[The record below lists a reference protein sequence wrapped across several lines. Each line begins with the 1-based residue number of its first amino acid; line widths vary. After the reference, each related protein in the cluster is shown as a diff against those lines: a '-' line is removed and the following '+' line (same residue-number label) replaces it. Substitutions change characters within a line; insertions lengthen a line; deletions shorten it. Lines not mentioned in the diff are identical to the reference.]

1 MRKILV
7 SSQALLATLWRTLLL
22 ALVVSAP
29 AMQATAQTSS
39 ANNLSIGTGFVVA
52 DGLMVTA
59 AHVLRDKDSVW
70 VGPIEPKR
78 WLRAQVVKVD
88 PLFDLA
94 LISVKLDAP
103 ALSLA
108 RWSDVP
114 NGLEVFVVGFPQPR
128 LQGLSKKITQG
139 LINGNRSDRNE
150 SFDSGYFQ
158 FSAEVQQGNSG
169 GPILAPDGLVVGM
182 VQKKLNALSVA
193 EKTNDLPV
201 NVSYGLKSSEI
212 VNFLVGTPA
221 QASVSSLSLRT
232 VLRPYQVFAQHQGS
246 IFAVVGRKSPAAPE
260 MAAP

>member
-1 MRKILV
+1 MRKIFL
-7 SSQALLATLWRTLLL
+7 SLRALFVAWVYAL
-22 ALVVSAP
+22 ALP
-29 AMQATAQTSS
+29 AMAQTTPAS
-39 ANNLSIGTGFVVA
+39 NLSMGTGFVVA
-52 DGLMVTA
+52 EGLMVTA

-70 VGPIEPKR
+70 VGPMEAKR
-78 WLRAQVVKVD
+78 WLRAQVVKID
-88 PLFDLA
+88 EQHDLA
-94 LISVKLDAP
+94 LIAVKLDAP

-169 GPILAPDGLVVGM
+169 GPIFSPDGLVVGM

-212 VNFLVGTPA
+212 VNFLAGTPA
-221 QASVSSLSLRT
+221 QVNVSSMSLRT
-232 VLRPYQVFAQHQGS
+232 LLRPYQVFAQHQGS

-260 MAAP
+260 AATP

>member
-1 MRKILV
+1 MA
-7 SSQALLATLWRTLLL
+7 ALLA
-22 ALVVSAP
+22 SAP
-29 AMQATAQTSS
+29 AMQAMAQTTA
-39 ANNLSIGTGFVVA
+39 ANNLTVGTGFVVA
-52 DGLMVTA
+52 EGYMVTA

-70 VGPIEPKR
+70 VGPIDAKR
-78 WLRAQVVKVD
+78 WLRAQVVKID
-88 PLFDLA
+88 TQHDLA
-94 LISVKLDAP
+94 LIAVKLDAP
-103 ALSLA
+103 ALSIA

-150 SFDSGYFQ
+150 SFDVGYFQ

-212 VNFLVGTPA
+212 VNFLAGTPA
-221 QASVSSLSLRT
+221 QANVSSLSLRT
-232 VLRPYQVFAQHQGS
+232 LLRPYQVFAQHQGS

-260 MAAP
+260 AVTP

>member
-1 MRKILV
+1 MRKTLADMRPLWRAFVRTLTLV
-7 SSQALLATLWRTLLL
+7 LLA
-22 ALVVSAP
+22 ASAVAP
-29 AMQATAQTSS
+29 ATAQTTA
-39 ANNLSIGTGFVVA
+39 ANNLSVGTGFVVA

-70 VGPIEPKR
+70 VGPIDGKR
-78 WLRAQVVKVD
+78 WLRAQVIKVD
-88 PLFDLA
+88 AAYDLA
-94 LISVKLDAP
+94 LIAVKLDAP

-108 RWSDVP
+108 RWSEVP

-212 VNFLVGTPA
+212 MNFLVGTPA
-221 QASVSSLSLRT
+221 QANVSSLSLRT

-246 IFAVVGRKSPAAPE
+246 IFAVVGRKSAAAPE
-260 MAAP
+260 ASSP

>member
-1 MRKILV
+1 MRKIFL
-7 SSQALLATLWRTLLL
+7 SLRALFVAWVYAL
-22 ALVVSAP
+22 ALP
-29 AMQATAQTSS
+29 AMAQTTPAS
-39 ANNLSIGTGFVVA
+39 NLSMGTGFVVA
-52 DGLMVTA
+52 EGLMVTA

-70 VGPIEPKR
+70 VGPMEAKR

-88 PLFDLA
+88 EQHDLA
-94 LISVKLDAP
+94 LIAVKLDAP

-169 GPILAPDGLVVGM
+169 GPIFSPDGLVVGM

-212 VNFLVGTPA
+212 VNFLAGTPA
-221 QASVSSLSLRT
+221 QVNVSSLSLRT
-232 VLRPYQVFAQHQGS
+232 LLRPYQVFAQHQGS

-260 MAAP
+260 AVTP

>member
-1 MRKILV
+1 MRKIFL
-7 SSQALLATLWRTLLL
+7 SLRALFVAWVYAL
-22 ALVVSAP
+22 ALP
-29 AMQATAQTSS
+29 AMAQSTPAS
-39 ANNLSIGTGFVVA
+39 NLSMGTGFVVA
-52 DGLMVTA
+52 EGLMVTA

-70 VGPIEPKR
+70 VGPMEAKR

-88 PLFDLA
+88 EQHDLA
-94 LISVKLDAP
+94 LIAVKLDAP

-169 GPILAPDGLVVGM
+169 GPIFSPDGLVVGM

-212 VNFLVGTPA
+212 VNFLAGTPA
-221 QASVSSLSLRT
+221 QANVSSLSLRT
-232 VLRPYQVFAQHQGS
+232 LLRPYQVFAQHQGS

-260 MAAP
+260 AVTP

>member
-1 MRKILV
+1 MRKIFL
-7 SSQALLATLWRTLLL
+7 SLRALFVAWVYAL
-22 ALVVSAP
+22 ALP
-29 AMQATAQTSS
+29 AMAQSTPAS
-39 ANNLSIGTGFVVA
+39 NLSMGTGFVVA

-70 VGPIEPKR
+70 VGPMEAKR

-88 PLFDLA
+88 EQHDLA
-94 LISVKLDAP
+94 LIAVKLDAP

-169 GPILAPDGLVVGM
+169 GPIFSPDGLVVGM

-212 VNFLVGTPA
+212 VNFLAGTPA
-221 QASVSSLSLRT
+221 QANVSSLSLRT
-232 VLRPYQVFAQHQGS
+232 LLRPYQVFAQHQGS

-260 MAAP
+260 AVTP

>member
-1 MRKILV
+1 MRRILAT
-7 SSQALLATLWRTLLL
+7 SQALLGDLLRTLLL
-22 ALVVSAP
+22 VLLVLAP
-29 AMQATAQTSS
+29 AMQASAQTSS
-39 ANNLSIGTGFVVA
+39 TNNLSIGTGFVVA

-78 WLRAQVVKVD
+78 WLRAQVVKID

-94 LISVKLDAP
+94 LIAVKLDAP

-114 NGLEVFVVGFPQPR
+114 NGLEVVVVGFPQPR

-260 MAAP
+260 ATSP

>member
-1 MRKILV
+1 MRKIFL
-7 SSQALLATLWRTLLL
+7 SLL
-22 ALVVSAP
+22 ALFVAWVNALALP
-29 AMQATAQTSS
+29 AMAQTTPAS
-39 ANNLSIGTGFVVA
+39 NLSMGTGFVVA

-70 VGPIEPKR
+70 VGPMEAKR

-88 PLFDLA
+88 EQHDLA
-94 LISVKLDAP
+94 LIAVKLDAP

-169 GPILAPDGLVVGM
+169 GPIFSPDGLVVGM

-212 VNFLVGTPA
+212 VNFLAGTPA
-221 QASVSSLSLRT
+221 QANVSSLSLRT
-232 VLRPYQVFAQHQGS
+232 LLRPYQVFAQHQGS

-260 MAAP
+260 AATP

>member
-1 MRKILV
+1 MRKILP
-7 SSQALLATLWRTLLL
+7 SSQALLATLLRAILLVLLVL
-22 ALVVSAP
+22 ATAI
-29 AMQATAQTSS
+29 QASAQTSPT
-39 ANNLSIGTGFVVA
+39 NNLSIGTGFVVA

-78 WLRAQVVKVD
+78 WLRAQVVKID

-94 LISVKLDAP
+94 LIAVKLDAP

-260 MAAP
+260 AASP

>member
-1 MRKILV
+1 MFV
-7 SSQALLATLWRTLLL
+7 AWVYAL
-22 ALVVSAP
+22 ALP
-29 AMQATAQTSS
+29 AMAQSTPAS
-39 ANNLSIGTGFVVA
+39 NLSMGTGFVVA
-52 DGLMVTA
+52 EGLMVTA

-70 VGPIEPKR
+70 VGPMEAKR

-88 PLFDLA
+88 EQHDLA
-94 LISVKLDAP
+94 LIAVKLDAP

-169 GPILAPDGLVVGM
+169 GPIFSPDGLVVGM

-212 VNFLVGTPA
+212 VNFLAGTPA
-221 QASVSSLSLRT
+221 QANVSSLSLRT
-232 VLRPYQVFAQHQGS
+232 LLRPYQVFAQHQSS

-260 MAAP
+260 AVTP

>member
-22 ALVVSAP
+22 VLVVSAP
-29 AMQATAQTSS
+29 AMQASAQTSS

-52 DGLMVTA
+52 DGMMVTA

-260 MAAP
+260 TPSP

>member
-7 SSQALLATLWRTLLL
+7 SSQALLGDLLRTFLLVL
-22 ALVVSAP
+22 LVSAH
-29 AMQATAQTSS
+29 AIQASAQTSS
-39 ANNLSIGTGFVVA
+39 TNNLSIGTGFVVA

-78 WLRAQVVKVD
+78 WLRAQVVKID

-94 LISVKLDAP
+94 LIAVKLDAP

-260 MAAP
+260 TPSP

>member
-1 MRKILV
+1 MRKIFL
-7 SSQALLATLWRTLLL
+7 SLRALFVAWVYAL
-22 ALVVSAP
+22 ALP
-29 AMQATAQTSS
+29 AMAQTTPAS
-39 ANNLSIGTGFVVA
+39 NLSMGTGFVVA

-70 VGPIEPKR
+70 VGPMEAKR
-78 WLRAQVVKVD
+78 WLRAQVLKVD
-88 PLFDLA
+88 EQHDLA
-94 LISVKLDAP
+94 LIAVKLDAP

-169 GPILAPDGLVVGM
+169 GPIFSPDGLVVGM

-212 VNFLVGTPA
+212 VNFLAGTPA
-221 QASVSSLSLRT
+221 QANVSSLSLRT
-232 VLRPYQVFAQHQGS
+232 LLRPYQVFAQHQGS

-260 MAAP
+260 AVTP

>member
-1 MRKILV
+1 MRKILAKPCTLFRAFFPAV
-7 SSQALLATLWRTLLL
+7 MATFLAFL
-22 ALVVSAP
+22 P
-29 AMQATAQTSS
+29 AMQTKAQTTA
-39 ANNLSIGTGFVVA
+39 ANNFSIGTGFVVA
-52 DGLMVTA
+52 EGYMVTA

-78 WLRAQVVKVD
+78 WLRAQVVKID
-88 PLFDLA
+88 NQHDLA
-94 LISVKLDAP
+94 LIAIKLDAP

-150 SFDSGYFQ
+150 SFDAGYFQ

-260 MAAP
+260 VSAP